1 MSPHCVLRRSVLAPV
16 AVSALL
22 ASAAHADLLT
32 FTGSTPNWFAP
43 SNWDGGRVPG
53 ADDDVLIGGGR
64 TVVIDPAL
72 GPAEVTFRDITITG
86 DATLETLPGTIY
98 TSRNET
104 LDDGNL
110 IHRSTRAFDTVGDFG
125 TLRVLPCSGFTC
137 GGIKFN
143 PTPKTKRDIVL
154 QSSVTFGLGGATAA
168 SNLVSAAFG
177 AGHYATLTTDNA
189 TLGGTLDLEL
199 FYGFTPTLGQ
209 SFQIINVGM
218 AGPGSGTRTGQ
229 FDGLGEGAFVKG
241 FRDVGL
247 YISYAGGNG
256 NDVVLTAAAIPTP
269 AAATVLGLGGLI
281 ATRRRR
287 ENAA

>member
-32 FTGSTPNWFAP
+32 FTGSTSNWFAP

-53 ADDDVLIGGGR
+53 AGDDVLIGGGR

-104 LDDGNL
+104 IDGGQL
-110 IHRSTRAFDTVGDFG
+110 IFRSTRSFDTVGDFG
-125 TLRVLPCSGFTC
+125 TLRVLPCLSNC
-137 GGIKFN
+137 GGIKLN
-143 PTPKTKRDIVL
+143 PPSRVKRIIVL
-154 QSSVTFGLGGATAA
+154 QSSVSFGLGGTSAA
-168 SNLVSAAFG
+168 SNLSADSVG
-177 AGHYATLTTDNA
+177 PGHYATMTTEDI

-247 YISYAGGNG
+247 YISYAGGDG

-287 ENAA
+287 